1 MTLCNTKTIE
11 FTRCKGRKVQA
22 NFDGGEI
29 TSDAGAILLNRAD
42 KMIGL
47 TKRIASAINDP
58 RCKGKIDHKAGDL
71 LRQRVYGLALGYE
84 DLNDHTSL
92 RKDTAI
98 QTAVGSDKDLASSS
112 TLCRFENAADR
123 QLCWDINKTFV
134 EVFIESFKKPP
145 KEIVLDFD
153 ATDDPVYGDQ
163 IGKFFNGYYKHYCF
177 LPLYVFS
184 GKHLLAAYLRP
195 SNIDGAYGAWSIL
208 KLLSGRFREVWP
220 DVKII
225 FRADSG
231 FCRHLMMNWCDKQE
245 KPIHYIIGIARNSRL
260 EEQAKP
266 LIQKACD
273 QFEKRDEKQRLFG
286 DFRYAAESWK
296 CERRIIV
303 KAEHTA
309 KGRNPRF
316 LVTNLSGDSQ
326 TLYDKLYCARGEA
339 ENRIKAQQMD
349 LFADRTSCMNWV
361 PNQIRMLLS
370 GLAYTLIEAI
380 RRLALKNTDLAKS
393 SCGTIRLKLFKIGAI
408 VLKNTRRVQMLLSS
422 AYPYQKIFYKIANR
436 LGAT

>member
-1 MTLCNTKTIE
+1 MTLCTTKTIE
-11 FTRCKGRKVQA
+11 FTRCKNRKVQA
-22 NFDGGEI
+22 NFNGGEI
-29 TSDAGAILLNRAD
+29 TSDAGAMLLNRVD
-42 KMIGL
+42 KIIGL
-47 TKRIASAINDP
+47 TKRIASTINDP
-58 RCKGKIDHKAGDL
+58 RCKGKIDHKAGDIF
-71 LRQRVYGLALGYE
+71 RQRVYGLALGYE
-84 DLNDHTSL
+84 DLNDHTTL

-98 QTAVGSDKDLASSS
+98 QTAVGTDKYLASSS

-123 QLCWDINKTFV
+123 QLCWDINKAFV

-153 ATDDPVYGDQ
+153 ATDDPVHGEQ
-163 IGKFFNGYYKHYCF
+163 IGRFYHGYYKHYCF

-195 SNIDGAYGAWSIL
+195 SNIDPAYGAWSIL
-208 KLLSGRFREVWP
+208 KLLSKRFREVWP
-220 DVKII
+220 KVKIV

-266 LIQKACD
+266 LIQKARD
-273 QFEKRDEKQRLFG
+273 QFEKQGEKQRLFG
-286 DFRYAAESWK
+286 NLKYAAESWK
-296 CERRIIV
+296 YERRIIV

-309 KGRNPRF
+309 KGKNPRF
-316 LVTNLSGDSQ
+316 LVTNLTGDSQ
-326 TLYDKLYCARGEA
+326 NLYDKLYCARGEA

-361 PNQIRMLLS
+361 PNQLRMLLS

-380 RRLALKNTDLAKS
+380 RRLALKNTELFKA

-408 VLKNTRRVQMLLSS
+408 VLKNTRRIQMLLSS

>member
-11 FTRCKGRKVQA
+11 FSRCKSRKVQV
-22 NFDGGEI
+22 NFNGGEI

-42 KMIGL
+42 KLINL
-47 TKRIASAINDP
+47 TDRIAASVNDS
-58 RCKGKIDHKAGDL
+58 RCKGKVTHKIGDM

-98 QTAVGSDKDLASSS
+98 QTAVGQDKDLASSS
-112 TLCRFENAADR
+112 TLCRFENNADR
-123 QLCWDINKTFV
+123 QLCWDINKAFV

-145 KEIVLDFD
+145 KEIILDFD
-153 ATDDPVYGDQ
+153 ATDDPVHGDQ
-163 IGKFFNGYYKHYCF
+163 VGKFFHGYYKHYCF

-195 SNIDGAYGAWSIL
+195 SNIDPAYGAWSIL
-208 KLLSGRFREVWP
+208 KLLSDRFREVWP

-231 FCRHLMMNWCDKQE
+231 FCRHLMMNWCDKNNIE
-245 KPIHYIIGIARNSRL
+245 YIIGIARNSRL
-260 EEQAKP
+260 EKQAEH
-266 LIQKACD
+266 LIQKARD
-273 QFEKRDEKQRLFG
+273 QFEQHREKQRLFG
-286 DFRYAAESWK
+286 DLKYAADTWK
-296 CERRIIV
+296 YERRIIV

-309 KGRNPRF
+309 KGENPRF

-326 TLYDKLYCARGEA
+326 KLYDKLYCARGEA

-349 LFADRTSCMNWV
+349 LFADRTSCMNWI
-361 PNQIRMLLS
+361 PNQLRMLLS

-380 RRLALKNTDLAKS
+380 RRLALKDTELFNA

-422 AYPYQKIFYKIANR
+422 AYPYKEMFCKISSR

>member
-58 RCKGKIDHKAGDL
+58 RCKGKIDHKAGDI

-123 QLCWDINKTFV
+123 QLCWDINKAFV